1 MEGEMRLMLAVLI
14 LIFSATIFW
23 AADDK
28 VPLDVKL
35 GLWETTTT
43 HASSGAPPLSQ
54 EMLDRLTPEQ
64 RAKFEE
70 RMRNRSGQARTETRR
85 SCLTKEQLEKHFLFE
100 DDKGM
105 NCTRNIVSATRRK
118 IDASVECSSP
128 MGIKLNGTIKIDSPD
143 PETANGTIHMVSAGN
158 GNSMNFDSTF
168 KSKWLGATC
177 GDVE

>member
-1 MEGEMRLMLAVLI
+1 MRRMTAIFVVFFGAAV
-14 LIFSATIFW
+14 FTF

-28 VPLDVKL
+28 APLDLKL
-35 GLWETTTT
+35 GLWEMTTT
-43 HASSGAPPLSQ
+43 HATGGAPPVPQ

-70 RMRNRSGQARTETRR
+70 RMKNRQGHAGTETRR
-85 SCLTKEQLEKHFLFE
+85 SCLTKEQLDKYFLFE
-100 DDKGM
+100 DDKAM
-105 NCTRNIVSATRRK
+105 NCTRKIVSATRRK
-118 IDASVECSSP
+118 VDTSVECSNP

-158 GNSMNFDSTF
+158 GNTMNYDSTF
-168 KSKWLGATC
+168 KSKWLGANC

>member
-1 MEGEMRLMLAVLI
+1 MRLISALFVL
-14 LIFSATIFW
+14 LFGATVISF
-23 AADDK
+23 AQDNK
-28 VPLDVKL
+28 IPLDVQL

-43 HASSGAPPLSQ
+43 HATAGAPPIPQ

-70 RMRNRSGQARTETRR
+70 RMKNRSGQARTETHQ

-105 NCTRNIVSATRRK
+105 NCTRNITTATRRK
-118 IDASVECSSP
+118 IDASLECNSP
-128 MGIKLNGTIKIDSPD
+128 TGIKMNGTIKIDSPD
-143 PETANGTIHMVSAGN
+143 SETANGTIHMVSAGN

-168 KSKWLGATC
+168 KSKWLGASC